1 MPPARRPGPGGPG
14 EGEGEVDASGTGA
27 GADEASGDGAEGDEV
42 NGAGSRDSGRSGGGA
57 AGASG
62 DGGPGGGSPE
72 VTGVGGPAGGAPGVK
87 GGESPGGGSPG
98 VGAGEGPA
106 GGSSRVAG
114 AGGTSGGSP
123 GATGAGATSGEGSGA
138 RGGGAPVGGAPGA
151 AVGTG
156 TGARRM
162 PGVRLVQRVSSTRTF
177 AKVAPHLIPAL
188 DRAVHR
194 LTRGKV
200 LLSAQMLPGIVLTAR
215 GARSGLERRTPLA
228 CMPEAGAARVRGETG
243 AGEAGGTRG
252 TPDTGGTPD
261 AEGVAGAP
269 ESGWILVGSNF
280 GRTGHPAWTANLL
293 AHPDAVIS
301 WKGEDIP
308 VTARLLTGEERAA
321 VWRTALAFWPPYAT
335 YQARVDRE
343 IRLFRIV
350 RRQATGTPD
359 AVDGPPPA

>member
-1 MPPARRPGPGGPG
+1 
-14 EGEGEVDASGTGA
+14 
-27 GADEASGDGAEGDEV
+27 
-42 NGAGSRDSGRSGGGA
+42 
-57 AGASG
+57 
-62 DGGPGGGSPE
+62 
-72 VTGVGGPAGGAPGVK
+72 
-87 GGESPGGGSPG
+87 
-98 VGAGEGPA
+98 
-106 GGSSRVAG
+106 
-114 AGGTSGGSP
+114 
-123 GATGAGATSGEGSGA
+123 
-138 RGGGAPVGGAPGA
+138 
-151 AVGTG
+151 
-156 TGARRM
+156 M

-228 CMPEAGAARVRGETG
+228 CMPEAGAARAPDETG
-243 AGEAGGTRG
+243 AVGAVHTVGST
-252 TPDTGGTPD
+252 D

-308 VTARLLTGEERAA
+308 VTARLLTGEERAG

-350 RRQATGTPD
+350 RRHTTATPD
-359 AVDGPPPA
+359 AVDGPPPG